1 MTRHQT
7 PSERRV
13 PSSSVTSETS
23 LWHPFADMAVV
34 ERDGPFVLSRGEGQ
48 FVFDASER
56 RYLDMTAGLWFA
68 NVGHGRTEIADAVG
82 AQAAQLAHFSGFGD
96 MTEQPALELAERVA
110 AIAPVPDSKVF
121 FTSGGS
127 DAVDTAKKLVR
138 RYWNV
143 VGEPRRRIM
152 LTRERAY
159 HGMHWGGTSLA
170 GIDPNQHGYGGLQ
183 PDIVRVAW
191 DDAAAL
197 AEAIDALGPENVAAF
212 FCEPVMGA
220 GGVHFAGADYLR
232 QARDICAERGVLW
245 ISDEVIT
252 GFGRTGDWFA
262 SSRFDLRPDLM
273 LTAKG
278 LTSGYVPMGA
288 VVVAPSVAGP
298 FFAEP
303 GVVWR
308 HGYTY
313 SGHAVAAAAALANL
327 DIIER
332 EGLVG
337 RVRDLEAVVTSTLSP
352 LAEHPKVSEV
362 RSGVGLLAA
371 IQLSPEVLADDPAA
385 AATAVAGLRERGVL
399 SRALVDGSL
408 QVSPPFVI
416 DEADLKTM
424 ADATW
429 EVLSA

>member
-1 MTRHQT
+1 MTA
-7 PSERRV
+7 
-13 PSSSVTSETS
+13 

-34 ERDGPFVLSRGEGQ
+34 ERDGPFVLASGEGQ
-48 FVFDASER
+48 WVLDAAGR
-56 RYLDMTAGLWFA
+56 RYLDLTAGLWFA
-68 NVGHGRTEIADAVG
+68 NVGHGRREIADAVG
-82 AQAAQLAHFSGFGD
+82 AQAATLAHFSNFGD
-96 MTEQPALELAERVA
+96 MTEVPTMELAERVA
-110 AIAPVPDSKVF
+110 AIAPVPGSKVF

-138 RYWNV
+138 RYWNLNDR
-143 VGEPRRRIM
+143 PQRRIM

-170 GIDPNQHGYGGLQ
+170 GIDPNQHGYGDLQ
-183 PDIVRVAW
+183 PDIVRVPW
-191 DDAAAL
+191 DDASAL
-197 AEAIDALGPENVAAF
+197 AETIETLGPENVAAF

-220 GGVHFAGADYLR
+220 GGVHFAGAEYLQRAR
-232 QARDICAERGVLW
+232 QVCAEHGVLW
-245 ISDEVIT
+245 VSDEVIT
-252 GFGRTGDWFA
+252 GFGRTGEWFA
-262 SSRFDLRPDLM
+262 STRFNLRPDVM

-288 VVVAPSVAGP
+288 VVVAPSVAEA

-313 SGHAVAAAAALANL
+313 SGHAVAAAAGLANL

-332 EGLVG
+332 EGLLE
-337 RVRDLEAVVTSTLSP
+337 RVRSLEPLVTSALAP
-352 LAEHPKVSEV
+352 LAEHPAVSEV

-371 IQLSPEVLADDPAA
+371 VQLAPQVLAQEPAA
-385 AATAVAGLRERGVL
+385 AARVVAGLRRHGVL

-424 ADATW
+424 ADVTW
-429 EVLSA
+429 EVLSQ